1 MRHISIGLA
10 AVLAI
15 GLVFAGE
22 LRAQNEP
29 HDSMQAKDY
38 PGAISV
44 QLSSDRSTYKAGEDV
59 KLRITIRNISS
70 TTIPLLYMRGAND
83 VTIEVKD
90 TQGQV
95 LKPNTQP
102 LGTFFQGSLT
112 QGDFEPG
119 SEWVETKELQVPGEW
134 MSARVWGY
142 AFTTPGRYT
151 ITARRDLRGAQTAP
165 SPPVTID
172 IL

>member
-1 MRHISIGLA
+1 
-10 AVLAI
+10 LAI
-15 GLVFAGE
+15 GLIFVGE

-44 QLSSDRSTYKAGEDV
+44 QLSSDRSTYKVGDDV
-59 KLRITIRNISS
+59 KLRITIRNVSN
-70 TTIPLLYMRGAND
+70 TTIPLFYMRGSND

-90 TQGQV
+90 TQGQI
-95 LKPNTQP
+95 LKPNTKP
-102 LGTFFQGSLT
+102 LGTYCCGSLT
-112 QGDFEPG
+112 QVDFDPG
-119 SEWVETKELQVPGEW
+119 SQWVETKELQGPGEW

-172 IL
+172 IQ